1 MGIIDKERFG
11 ILIGMKE
18 YQWVCVFMICANNK
32 KKKEIKKKKNWKD
45 GEHKSTGNKSF

>member
-11 ILIGMKE
+11 IPIGMKE
-18 YQWVCVFMICANNK
+18 YQWVCVFMICANKKRK
-32 KKKEIKKKKNWKD
+32 KKRKEELKD